1 MADNG
6 VHDAKRLR
14 ELQALPLERK
24 IQITQTRI
32 IEWYLRYEGKV
43 YISFSGGKD
52 STVLLDLARRAF
64 PDIPAIYV
72 NTGLEYPEIR
82 KFALEQKNV
91 TEIRP
96 RWGRAGKWHG
106 KKKDDIVLFKQV
118 IETHGYPVISKEVS
132 DCIEKGRKG
141 STTRRAKLHGKAL
154 DKNGNISA
162 YNCEKYLP
170 MYYLPVKIG
179 ASCCDYMKKFPTL
192 RYETQTG
199 THPLLGMLAEE
210 SRKRTSAWI
219 KTGCNAF
226 SAKRPES
233 NPMAFWTEQDVLRY
247 IKNYNITICSVYGDV
262 VSDDTNGFEYF
273 QSFDPKAQLYCTG
286 CQRTGCIFCAYGCH
300 LEKGETRFRRLAK
313 THPRQYEYCI
323 GGGQWI
329 RNPDY
334 NPAENNPEIWNPPE
348 IWVPSR
354 QGLGMGKVFDMMNEI
369 YGPDFIRYT

>member
-273 QSFDPKAQLYCTG
+273 QSFDPKAQLHCTG

-313 THPRQYEYCI
+313 
-323 GGGQWI
+323 
-329 RNPDY
+329 NS
-334 NPAENNPEIWNPPE
+334 PATI
-348 IWVPSR
+348 
-354 QGLGMGKVFDMMNEI
+354 
-369 YGPDFIRYT
+369 